1 MGTWYVKNLNEYIQ
15 VINCIYN
22 EQKSSFLWF
31 RGHEQ
36 TASYYYLEP
45 NIYRNISLGKE
56 QNNINDQS
64 TYGTLWLKEDYRYQ
78 HFAARNY
85 DKIQHMP
92 ESMIEWQE
100 VMQHYF
106 SKTRLMDWSE
116 SATVALTF
124 ALEAYIN
131 PVEDHEI
138 LYKRRNN
145 LPVLWVLNPIKLNN
159 IVYDCFENNS
169 LLITQAMTGIKSV
182 KEIINDITNHKEL
195 YFSLEHVGN
204 VGVNGLVSLSG
215 LEFLRRSYGE
225 SLRQAVETRSFN
237 PFFYLLL
244 RYYSDGLAVH
254 VKDLAPLA
262 IIHPYH
268 SERIHEQRGA
278 FTVFPY
284 YRETGEKGRC
294 SPFAMEFMPLCKSC
308 LEKIEILDANETAKQ
323 LKEIGIRRSQL
334 YPEMEVVTKDF
345 EYLK

>member
-1 MGTWYVKNLNEYIQ
+1 MGTWYVRNLNEYIQ
-15 VINCIYN
+15 IINCIYN
-22 EQKSSFLWF
+22 KQKSSFLWF

-45 NIYRNISLGKE
+45 NIYRNISIGKE
-56 QNNINDQS
+56 KNNINTQN

-85 DKIQHMP
+85 DKIQHIP

-145 LPVLWVLNPIKLNN
+145 SPVLWVLNPIRLNN
-159 IVYDCFENNS
+159 IVYNCFKNNS
-169 LLITQAMTGIKSV
+169 LLITRAMTGIKSV
-182 KEIINDITNHKEL
+182 KEIISEIAQHEEW
-195 YFSLEHVGN
+195 YFSLEHAGN

-225 SLRQAVETRSFN
+225 SLIQAVETRSFN

-244 RYYSDGLAVH
+244 RYYSDGLGVR

-284 YRETGEKGRC
+284 YNDTVEKGRC
-294 SPFAMEFMPLCKSC
+294 CPFAMEFMPLCKSC
-308 LEKIEILDANETAKQ
+308 LEKIVILDANETTKQ
-323 LKEIGIRRSQL
+323 LKEIGIKRSQL
-334 YPEMEVVTKDF
+334 YPEMEIVTKDF
-345 EYLK
+345 EYMK